1 MKEIKQKSYRVLIA
15 LVTIILTASITL
27 QIRTMKKASS
37 EISFAF
43 VNDELKDTLLSWRE
57 KYQEAERNL
66 ENSNKELAE
75 ARKNAASRTHE
86 TEEIAAKL
94 KINNMLLGLTD
105 VTGNGIQIKVED
117 SKVTLITEDI
127 NMYLVHDADLR
138 EILNELSNAGAEAV
152 EINGERII
160 GTTCITC
167 AGNIISINGTR
178 ISSPFIIKAIG
189 NQETLYGAITR
200 PGGYIQLMQNQT
212 IPTEVK
218 KMQNMRINK
227 YSGVLKSDYMETV
240 KE

>member
-218 KMQNMRINK
+218 KMQNMGINK

>member
-218 KMQNMRINK
+218 KMQSMRINK

>member
-94 KINNMLLGLTD
+94 KINNMLFGLSY

-189 NQETLYGAITR
+189 NQETLYGANTR

>member
-27 QIRTMKKASS
+27 QIRTMRKAST

-57 KYQEAERNL
+57 KYQEAERDL

-75 ARKNAASRTHE
+75 ARSNAASRTHE

>member
-57 KYQEAERNL
+57 KYQEAERDL

>member
-1 MKEIKQKSYRVLIA
+1 MKNMKQTNFRILVGI
-15 LVTIILTASITL
+15 VTIILAASITL
-27 QIRTMKKASS
+27 QVRTMKKASS

-57 KYQEAERNL
+57 KYQEAASNL
-66 ENSNKELAE
+66 ENSNKQLAE
-75 ARKNAASRTHE
+75 ARKNAASRTQE

-94 KINNMLLGLTD
+94 KINNMLLGLTN

-127 NMYLVHDADLR
+127 NLYLVHDADLR
-138 EILNELSNAGAEAV
+138 EILNELANAGAEAV
-152 EINGERII
+152 EINGERIVVS
-160 GTTCITC
+160 TCITC

-218 KMQNMRINK
+218 KVQNITISK
-227 YSGVLKSDYMETV
+227 YSGVLKSDYMESV

>member
-1 MKEIKQKSYRVLIA
+1 MKNMKQTNFRILVG
-15 LVTIILTASITL
+15 LVTVILAASITL
-27 QIRTMKKASS
+27 QVRTMKKASS

-57 KYQEAERNL
+57 KYQEAANNL
-66 ENSNKELAE
+66 EESNKQLAE
-75 ARKNAASRTHE
+75 ARKNAASRTQE

-105 VTGNGIQIKVED
+105 VTGDGIQIKVED

-127 NMYLVHDADLR
+127 NLYLVHDADLR

-152 EINGERII
+152 EINGERIVI
-160 GTTCITC
+160 NTCITC

-218 KMQNMRINK
+218 KVQNMTISK
-227 YSGVLKSDYMETV
+227 FSGVLKSEYMESV

>member
-1 MKEIKQKSYRVLIA
+1 MKNMKQTNFRI
-15 LVTIILTASITL
+15 LVGLVAIILAASITL
-27 QIRTMKKASS
+27 QVRTMKKASS

-57 KYQEAERNL
+57 RYQEAANNL
-66 ENSNKELAE
+66 ENSNKQLAE
-75 ARKNAASRTHE
+75 ARKNAASRTQE

-127 NMYLVHDADLR
+127 NLYLVHDADLR
-138 EILNELSNAGAEAV
+138 EILNELANAGAEAV
-152 EINGERII
+152 EINGERIVVS
-160 GTTCITC
+160 TCITC

-218 KMQNMRINK
+218 KVQNITISK
-227 YSGVLKSDYMETV
+227 YSGVLKSDYMESV

>member
-27 QIRTMKKASS
+27 QIWTMKKASS

-57 KYQEAERNL
+57 KYQEAERDL

>member
-1 MKEIKQKSYRVLIA
+1 MKNIKQKNFRI
-15 LVTIILTASITL
+15 LVGIVTVILAASITL
-27 QIRTMKKASS
+27 QARTMKKASS

-43 VNDELKDTLLSWRE
+43 VNDELRDTLLSWRE
-57 KYQEAERNL
+57 RYQEAENKL
-66 ENSNKELAE
+66 NDSNKQLAE
-75 ARKNAASRTHE
+75 ARKNAASRTQE
-86 TEEIAAKL
+86 TEEIEAKL

-127 NMYLVHDADLR
+127 NLYLVHDADLR
-138 EILNELSNAGAEAV
+138 ELLNELANAGAEAV

-160 GTTCITC
+160 VNTCITC

-218 KMQNMRINK
+218 KVQNIKINK
-227 YSGVLKSDYMETV
+227 YSGVLKGDYMETV

>member
-1 MKEIKQKSYRVLIA
+1 MKNMKQTNFRILVGI
-15 LVTIILTASITL
+15 VTIILAASITL
-27 QIRTMKKASS
+27 QVRTMKKASS

-57 KYQEAERNL
+57 KYQEAASNL
-66 ENSNKELAE
+66 ENSNKQLAE
-75 ARKNAASRTHE
+75 ARKNAASRTQE

-117 SKVTLITEDI
+117 SKVSLITEDI
-127 NMYLVHDADLR
+127 NLYLVHDADLR
-138 EILNELSNAGAEAV
+138 EILNELANAGAEAV
-152 EINGERII
+152 EINGERIVVS
-160 GTTCITC
+160 TCITC

-218 KMQNMRINK
+218 KVQNITISK
-227 YSGVLKSDYMETV
+227 YSGVLKSDYMESV

>member
-94 KINNMLLGLTD
+94 KINNMLF
-105 VTGNGIQIKVED
+105 
-117 SKVTLITEDI
+117 S
-127 NMYLVHDADLR
+127 YF
-138 EILNELSNAGAEAV
+138 
-152 EINGERII
+152 
-160 GTTCITC
+160 
-167 AGNIISINGTR
+167 
-178 ISSPFIIKAIG
+178 FI
-189 NQETLYGAITR
+189 
-200 PGGYIQLMQNQT
+200 
-212 IPTEVK
+212 
-218 KMQNMRINK
+218 
-227 YSGVLKSDYMETV
+227 
-240 KE
+240 

>member
-167 AGNIISINGTR
+167 AGNILSINGTR
-178 ISSPFIIKAIG
+178 ISSPFILKAIG

>member
-1 MKEIKQKSYRVLIA
+1 MKNIKQKNLRILVCI
-15 LVTIILTASITL
+15 VTIVLVASITL
-27 QIRTMKKASS
+27 QVRTMKKASS

-57 KYQEAERNL
+57 RSQEAERNL
-66 ENSNKELAE
+66 QDSNKQLAE
-75 ARKNAASRTHE
+75 ARKNATSRTQE
-86 TEEIAAKL
+86 AEEIAAKL
-94 KINNMLLGLTD
+94 RINNMLLGLTD

-117 SKVTLITEDI
+117 SKVTLITDDI
-127 NMYLVHDADLR
+127 SMYLVHDADLR
-138 EILNELSNAGAEAV
+138 EILNELANAGAEAV

-160 GTTCITC
+160 ATTCITC

-178 ISSPFIIKAIG
+178 VSSPFIIKAIG

-218 KMQNMRINK
+218 KMQGISISK
-227 YSGVLKSDYMETV
+227 YSGVLKSDYMESV

>member
-1 MKEIKQKSYRVLIA
+1 MKDIKQKSYRVLVA

-27 QIRTMKKASS
+27 QIRTMKKAST

-75 ARKNAASRTHE
+75 ARKNAASRTQE

-105 VTGNGIQIKVED
+105 VIGNGIQIKVED

-127 NMYLVHDADLR
+127 SM
-138 EILNELSNAGAEAV
+138 
-152 EINGERII
+152 
-160 GTTCITC
+160 
-167 AGNIISINGTR
+167 
-178 ISSPFIIKAIG
+178 
-189 NQETLYGAITR
+189 
-200 PGGYIQLMQNQT
+200 
-212 IPTEVK
+212 
-218 KMQNMRINK
+218 
-227 YSGVLKSDYMETV
+227 
-240 KE
+240 

>member
-218 KMQNMRINK
+218 KMQNMKINK

>member
-1 MKEIKQKSYRVLIA
+1 MKNMKQTNFRILVGI
-15 LVTIILTASITL
+15 VTIILTASITL
-27 QIRTMKKASS
+27 QVRTMKKASS

-57 KYQEAERNL
+57 KYQEAASNL
-66 ENSNKELAE
+66 ENSNKQLAE
-75 ARKNAASRTHE
+75 ARKNAASRTQE

-117 SKVTLITEDI
+117 SKVSLITEDI
-127 NMYLVHDADLR
+127 NLYLVHDADLR
-138 EILNELSNAGAEAV
+138 EILNELANAGAEAV
-152 EINGERII
+152 EINGERIVVS
-160 GTTCITC
+160 TCITC

-218 KMQNMRINK
+218 KVQNITISK
-227 YSGVLKSDYMETV
+227 YSGVLKSDYMESV